1 MSKRREE
8 LFADGADAGSRL
20 DLFLAGRLAGTS
32 RKAIKR
38 ALDGGCVFIDGRVQR
53 RANTLLRGDERV
65 FLTLAGE
72 SFPTPKPEL
81 IIVYRDE
88 DLLAID
94 KPAGLPSHP
103 TVAGRVNAL
112 DLVREEL
119 AAGQGGENPIL
130 LHRLDGDTTGVLLFA
145 LNAAANRD
153 LSRQF
158 AERRIDKT
166 YLALVTGNPPDAF
179 SVRNFLKAGVRGR
192 TIAVAGGG
200 QIAETHFRTLSRTAE
215 FALVE
220 ARPKTGR
227 THQIRAHLAGLGHPL
242 LGDELYGGPS
252 SLALG
257 GGCLRPRR
265 HLLHASRLGFFSPQ
279 SRAFLTIHA
288 PLPSDFLPFLTEL
301 SPASEG

>member
-38 ALDGGCVFIDGRVQR
+38 ALDGGCVFVDGRVQR
-53 RANTLLRGDERV
+53 RANALLRGDERV
-65 FLTLAGE
+65 FLTFAGE
-72 SFPTPKPEL
+72 SPPPPKPEL
-81 IIVYRDE
+81 VIVYRDE

-103 TVAGRVNAL
+103 TVAGRINAL

-145 LNAAANRD
+145 LNAEANRD

-158 AERRIDKT
+158 AERRVDKT
-166 YLALVTGNPPDAF
+166 YLALVTGNPPDRF

-200 QIAETHFRTLSRTAE
+200 QIAETHFLTLSRAAE

-242 LGDELYGGPS
+242 LGDELYGAPPS
-252 SLALG
+252 LSLG
-257 GGCLRPRR
+257 GGRHRPRR

-279 SRAFLTIHA
+279 SRDFLTIHA

-301 SPASEG
+301 SPAPGV